1 MRYVIMALA
10 EKYNLLV
17 VEDAAHCVDS
27 FYKDKPLGGIGH
39 LGAFSFHE
47 TKNISSGEGGMLVVN
62 DDRFIRRA
70 EILWWNL
77 SPCRMERKYR
87 WDLAAV

>member
-1 MRYVIMALA
+1 MALA

-39 LGAFSFHE
+39 LGAFSF
-47 TKNISSGEGGMLVVN
+47 T
-62 DDRFIRRA
+62 RQ
-70 EILWWNL
+70 
-77 SPCRMERKYR
+77 KYQ
-87 WDLAAV
+87 

>member
-1 MRYVIMALA
+1 MALA

-47 TKNISSGEGGMLVVN
+47 TKNISSGEGGTLNSRTYSHSTVTER
-62 DDRFIRRA
+62 DR
-70 EILWWNL
+70 
-77 SPCRMERKYR
+77 RKSI
-87 WDLAAV
+87 WHCQLPTKTPKIEEGL

>member
-1 MRYVIMALA
+1 MALA

-47 TKNISSGEGGMLVVN
+47 TKISVV
-62 DDRFIRRA
+62 
-70 EILWWNL
+70 EKVVCL
-77 SPCRMERKYR
+77 
-87 WDLAAV
+87 